1 MVKKLCAVLL
11 FLPVLC
17 WAQLSTIH
25 YIPPLSTSDQGNA
38 DPLDQYLY
46 ISTPEENLVSFSI
59 QPVGAPSNQYIPG
72 QVSNETPFQYTI
84 ANAGYSQLV
93 VSPVTSSQVMRSKGY
108 IIESEAPIYV
118 SVRMNGGGGAQAGAL
133 VSKGENALGTSFR
146 VGTYDNS
153 GNAQSNYLNFFSVMA
168 TEDNT
173 TLNLYNNNTG
183 LVIQNFGNNQFPIEN
198 IALNK
203 GESYVVALKLTNTS
217 GQVVQANR
225 SGLIGTLIQSDKA
238 VVVNTGS
245 ANGSFGDGSGR
256 DFGFDQ
262 IVGDDKIGNEYIFVK
277 GDGQDSYENVLIVA
291 HSDNTSIR
299 VNGDTAPINPI
310 PLRAGEYFLI
320 EGNRFV
326 NGNLYVN
333 TSEDVFAY
341 QGIGGGSEANQG
353 MFFVPPLSCEN
364 RGNIDNIAY
373 IEKIGATNYSG
384 GLTIVTKQGAS
395 VVVNDTAVENLIFG
409 NVLGPTTVSGKPDYV
424 TYKITGLSGNI
435 SVGSSEELYAA
446 YYNISGSASSGSFYS
461 GFPSPPSLLFDF
473 TASTLGTCI
482 NPDGSTNVTLRVGNA
497 ANFDVLQWKKRN
509 PNTGE
514 LIAISGANS
523 SVFIPEAVGE
533 YAVSGIINCSGT
545 EFVSKLIPIS
555 QCPPD
560 FDQDGII
567 DNLDLD
573 NDNDGMLDAVESNGN
588 AIVNLSDPAQPELI
602 FDVLPQ
608 ILTLNAQLSISQG
621 GSNSITGTE
630 SGAFASQ
637 LYPSTNASNSI
648 NLEFSLLTDIVIS
661 QDSDYPTTAVENES
675 FVWKTFSNTRN
686 LTLWDPDD
694 TVLVDTNFDGVYES
708 NVLVFTSSEVR
719 FKMNPNAQGTT
730 PYRLFA
736 KNLSGVRFYHQ
747 QKNTTTLSTYYGKI
761 KVIDMALDTDRDGY
775 VDAFDLDSDADGCSD
790 VFEAGFGEYDL
801 DFDGVLGESPVSFD
815 AGNIDDRG
823 RFKNHDYD
831 LTPLVQ
837 NGAYLFQTPGT
848 APQITDQGQPTSKT
862 ICAGF
867 DVAFNVTASSTNDI
881 QYQWQFLDTVS
892 NTWEVLE
899 NNESY
904 RGVNQATLTL
914 TNAQNQHQGDYR
926 VLLFSSDYLCPVI
939 SDESS
944 YLTVVES
951 PPSPTLEPLQ
961 VFCFNPNEAHTI
973 ADLTVQDNSN
983 LSLEWYEEAEGGT
996 SLPSNT
1002 ALMQGQT
1009 YYAQWVNRTGCSSP
1023 ERTPSEVYIAPLP
1036 DILQSRFTIEQCDED
1051 DLNDGISLFNLTEY
1065 NALISANAA
1074 SETFAFFTQPDFSET
1089 SRILNPTTF
1098 RNQAFGQEIYVL
1110 ITTPF
1115 SCTSSS
1121 VIDIRIG
1128 ASTIDENFMLY
1139 YAICEDDPANDQDG
1153 LATFSTNIMNDIK
1166 TSFMDSDPKYSAQS
1180 LNIAYYASLDEA
1192 LTKANP
1198 LDLSEAFSTQT
1209 PGEQALWVNVEDVNL
1224 DGVDC
1229 VGLKQIATLYV
1240 EPRPI
1245 AYPVIL
1251 QRACDG
1257 DHPLD
1262 NDPVDGQ
1269 YPFDTQN
1276 IEDQLLQG
1284 QTNATVSYFDA
1295 AGILIGNQLPN
1306 PFWTVSQTLRV
1317 ELKQISVLNNVAN
1330 PDGPC
1335 RDESRLHFLV
1345 DPLPE
1350 INPIV
1355 IPPRC
1360 DDGLDLT
1367 DGISAFDTINLVD
1380 SLLASATYSTQN
1392 TSNTRVEFYYQTLSG
1407 QTVSSTQLPHPF
1419 ETQTQT
1425 VTVRF
1430 SKTINP
1436 GCSVERPLVFTVNP
1450 LPELQLEQDVIRC
1463 LNQDP
1468 APIGVLD
1475 DQAALYTY
1483 EWSYI
1488 DENNNRESLTATTAF
1503 LFPEKEG
1510 RYEITATT
1518 TDGSVCELTKQ
1529 IRVIDSNTAQITGE
1543 TFTLNDLN
1551 QEGGTTI
1558 EIHTENLGIS
1568 EYEFAIGDPSGPY
1581 QSEPYF
1587 DDVPNGPFQIHIRD
1601 KKGCGFITYTGVALG
1616 FAKYFTPN
1624 NDGINDYWTIEGISA
1639 THYPNTIVYIFD
1651 RYGRLVFTF
1660 RPAEQT
1666 WDGTYNGKSLPATD
1680 YWFKGELDDGSVFS
1694 GHFSLLHQQ

>member
-1 MVKKLCAVLL
+1 MFFIPLLCY
-11 FLPVLC
+11 
-17 WAQLSTIH
+17 AQLSTIH
-25 YIPPLSTSDQGNA
+25 YIPPLTTSDQGNA

-46 ISTPEENLVSFSI
+46 ISTPQENLVSFSI
-59 QPVGAPSNQYIPG
+59 QPIGAPSNQYISG
-72 QVSNETPFQYTI
+72 QVSNATPFQFTI
-84 ANAGYSQLV
+84 TNAGYSQLV
-93 VSPVTSSQVMRSKGY
+93 VSPVTTSQVISNKGY
-108 IIESEAPIYV
+108 IIESESPIYV
-118 SVRMNGGGGAQAGAL
+118 SVRMNGGNGAQAGAL
-133 VSKGENALGTSFR
+133 VSKGDNALGTSFR
-146 VGTYDNS
+146 VGTYDNG

-173 TLNLYNNNTG
+173 LLNLYNNNTN
-183 LVIQNFGNNQFPIEN
+183 LVIQNFGNNQFPVEN

-245 ANGSFGDGSGR
+245 ANGSFGDGGGR

-262 IVGDDKIGNEYIFVK
+262 IVGNDKIGNEYIFVK

-291 HSDNTSIR
+291 HFDDTSIR
-299 VNGDTAPINPI
+299 INGDTSPLNPI
-310 PLRAGEYFLI
+310 PLSAGEYFLI
-320 EGNRFV
+320 EGNQFV

-333 TSEDVFAY
+333 TTQDVFSY

-373 IEKIGATNYSG
+373 IDKIGATNYSG
-384 GLTIVTKQGAS
+384 GLTIVTKQGAT
-395 VVVNDTAVENLIFG
+395 VVVNNAVVENLTLG
-409 NVLGPTTVSGKPDYV
+409 NVLGPIPVSGKSDYV

-435 SVGSSEELYAA
+435 SVSSSEELYAA

-497 ANFDVLQWKKRN
+497 SNFDALQWKQRN
-509 PNTGE
+509 PSTGE
-514 LIAISGANS
+514 LIAITGANS
-523 SVFIPEAVGE
+523 SVFIPESVGE

-573 NDNDGMLDAVESNGN
+573 NDNDGILDAIESNGN
-588 AIVNLSDPAQPELI
+588 ATLNLSDPSLPELS

-608 ILTLNAQLSISQG
+608 ILTLNSQLTIAAG
-621 GSNSITGTE
+621 NNNSITGTQ
-630 SGAFASQ
+630 SGAFTSQ
-637 LYPSTNASNSI
+637 LYPSANSSNSFS
-648 NLEFSLLTDIVIS
+648 LEFSLLTDIVVS
-661 QDSDYPTTAVENES
+661 QDTEYPANALENES
-675 FVWKTFSNTRN
+675 FIWKTSNNTRN

-694 TVLVDTNFDGVYES
+694 RVLVDTNFDGVYES

-719 FKMNPNAQGTT
+719 FKLNPNPQGTT

-736 KNLSGVRFYHQ
+736 KNLSGVRFIHQ
-747 QKNTTTLSTYYGKI
+747 QKNTTTISSYFGNVKI
-761 KVIDMALDTDRDGY
+761 IDIELDTDRDGN

-790 VFEAGFGEYDL
+790 VFEAGFGAFDI
-801 DFDGVLGESPVSFD
+801 DFDGVLGESPVSYD
-815 AGNIDDRG
+815 AGNIDNRG
-823 RFKNHDYD
+823 RFINHDYD
-831 LTPLVQ
+831 LPPLEQ
-837 NGAYLFQTPGT
+837 NGQYLFQTPGI
-848 APQITDQGQPTSKT
+848 APQITEQGQPSSKT

-867 DVAFNVTASSTNDI
+867 QVAFSVTASSTNEI
-881 QYQWQFLDTVS
+881 QYQWQFLNTTS
-892 NTWEVLE
+892 NTWEDLE
-899 NNESY
+899 NNLY
-904 RGVNQATLTL
+904 YDGVNQATLTL
-914 TNAQNQHQGDYR
+914 TNVQSQQQGDYR
-926 VLLFSSDYLCPVI
+926 VQLLSNDYLCPMI

-951 PPSPTLEPLQ
+951 PPSPTTEALQ
-961 VFCFNPNEAHTI
+961 ILCYNPNYTYTLG
-973 ADLTVQDNSN
+973 DLTVQDNGN
-983 LSLEWYEEAEGGT
+983 LTLEWYNAEEGGALLESNR
-996 SLPSNT
+996 SLT
-1002 ALMQGQT
+1002 QGQT
-1009 YYAQWVNRTGCSSP
+1009 YYAQWVNSTGCSSP
-1023 ERTPSEVYIAPLP
+1023 ERAASEVYIAPLP
-1036 DILQSRFTIEQCDED
+1036 VILQPRFTIEQCDED
-1051 DLNDGISLFNLTEY
+1051 DVNDGISLFNLTEY
-1065 NALISANAA
+1065 NALISANAT
-1074 SETFAFFTQPDFSET
+1074 SETFAFFTQSDFNENA
-1089 SRILNPTTF
+1089 RIVSPTAF
-1098 RNQAFGQEIYVL
+1098 RNQAFGQEIYVQ

-1121 VIDIRIG
+1121 VIDINIG
-1128 ASTIDENFMLY
+1128 ASTIDENFMRY
-1139 YAICEDDPANDQDG
+1139 YAMCEDDPANNQDG
-1153 LATFSTNIMNDIK
+1153 LAIFSAAIMNDIK
-1166 TSFMDSDPKYSAQS
+1166 TAFIDSDPKYSAQS
-1180 LNIAYYASLDEA
+1180 LNIAYYASLEEA

-1209 PGEQALWVNVEDVNL
+1209 YGEQALWVNVEDVNL
-1224 DGVDC
+1224 DSVDC

-1262 NDPVDGQ
+1262 DDPVDGQ
-1269 YPFDTQN
+1269 YPFNTQN
-1276 IEDQLLQG
+1276 IENQLLQG
-1284 QTNATVSYFDA
+1284 QTNTTVSYFDSS
-1295 AGILIGNQLPN
+1295 GILIGNQLPH
-1306 PFWTVSQTLRV
+1306 PFWTVSQTLWV
-1317 ELKQISVLNNVAN
+1317 ELEKISMLDNVTN

-1355 IPPRC
+1355 ILPRC
-1360 DDGLDLT
+1360 DDGLDIT
-1367 DGISAFDTINLVD
+1367 DGISTFNTLDLVD
-1380 SLLASATYSTQN
+1380 SLLASATNSNQN
-1392 TSNTRVEFYYQTLSG
+1392 ASNTKIEFYYETLSG
-1407 QTVSSTQLPHPF
+1407 QTVSSSQLPHPF
-1419 ETQTQT
+1419 DTQTQT

-1436 GCSVERPLVFTVNP
+1436 ACSVERPLVFTVNP
-1450 LPELQLEQDVIRC
+1450 IPEMQLDQNVIRC
-1463 LNQDP
+1463 LNQEP
-1468 APIGVLD
+1468 APIGILD
-1475 DQAALYTY
+1475 GQASLYTY
-1483 EWSYI
+1483 QWSFI
-1488 DENNNRESLTATTAF
+1488 DENNNRESLTATASF
-1503 LFPEKEG
+1503 LFPEREG
-1510 RYEITATT
+1510 MYEITATT
-1518 TDGSVCELTKQ
+1518 TDGTVCELTKQ
-1529 IRVIDSNTAQITGE
+1529 IRVIDSNTAQITGD
-1543 TFTLNDLN
+1543 TFTVNDLN
-1551 QEGGTTI
+1551 QEGSNSI
-1558 EIHTENLGIS
+1558 KINTESLGIS
-1568 EYEFAIGDPSGPY
+1568 EYEFALGDPSGPY
-1581 QSEPYF
+1581 QNEAYF
-1587 DDVPNGPFQIHIRD
+1587 ENVPNGPFQIHIRD
-1601 KKGCGFITYTGVALG
+1601 KKGCGFVTYTGMALG
-1616 FAKYFTPN
+1616 FSKYFTPN

-1651 RYGRLVFTF
+1651 RYGRLVFKF

-1680 YWFKGELDDGSVFS
+1680 YWFKGQLDDGSVFR
-1694 GHFSLLHQQ
+1694 GHFSLLYQQ